1 MYRFICMLT
10 VKKYACKI
18 VLFFT
23 QCKNK
28 ESNVMVLWLYT
39 GCVEILC
46 KLCCKKKNQLF
57 PLSQKNKYQEELYYT
72 CWGELV
78 LFVFVSDNKSL
89 RPDSRGKS
97 GLQFAT
103 VMSENAQCARWLQ
116 LVSVYLLERT

>member
-46 KLCCKKKNQLF
+46 KLCCKNQLF
-57 PLSQKNKYQEELYYT
+57 PLSLKNKYQKELYYI
-72 CWGELV
+72 
-78 LFVFVSDNKSL
+78 S
-89 RPDSRGKS
+89 
-97 GLQFAT
+97 
-103 VMSENAQCARWLQ
+103 
-116 LVSVYLLERT
+116 